1 MSHSNVIVFFKANS
15 ISSLVEY
22 TWTLEE
28 VVVGKRCPKDQFK
41 PAFLA
46 FEKMT
51 YKTFLSATWCFHKYQ
66 VHTLEVPNAFLH
78 PKRWDRVTLT
88 KEYTHNEHHCLKQ
101 LLLQTYIQVRKLG
114 RKVGL
119 CIDKVASKGPIV
131 VTKSDATRRD
141 HNLLLF
147 KLNSQFHTI
156 RIPLLPF
163 TNQKP
168 HHRGN
173 RQDWIASKNTYPLTS
188 PKWEY
193 PQATFKQHWCA
204 QLIDLK
210 FVFVFVFGDV
220 NSTTIKRWRH

>member
-1 MSHSNVIVFFKANS
+1 
-15 ISSLVEY
+15 
-22 TWTLEE
+22 
-28 VVVGKRCPKDQFK
+28 
-41 PAFLA
+41 
-46 FEKMT
+46 MT

-101 LLLQTYIQVRKLG
+101 LLLQTYIQVQKLG

-210 FVFVFVFGDV
+210 FVFVFFLFLVMYTPLQSKGGAI
-220 NSTTIKRWRH
+220 NWHYKSKEATRYKLKEQESGEQRGGEWRREWRHHSPHSN

>member
-1 MSHSNVIVFFKANS
+1 
-15 ISSLVEY
+15 
-22 TWTLEE
+22 
-28 VVVGKRCPKDQFK
+28 
-41 PAFLA
+41 
-46 FEKMT
+46 MT

-101 LLLQTYIQVRKLG
+101 LLLQTYIQVQKLG

-204 QLIDLK
+204 QLIDLNLFIYLFIFWWCTLHYNQK
-210 FVFVFVFGDV
+210 VAPLIGITRAKRLQGISWKSKRVASRGVENEGE
-220 NSTTIKRWRH
+220 SGGTTHPTQTKGRFTP